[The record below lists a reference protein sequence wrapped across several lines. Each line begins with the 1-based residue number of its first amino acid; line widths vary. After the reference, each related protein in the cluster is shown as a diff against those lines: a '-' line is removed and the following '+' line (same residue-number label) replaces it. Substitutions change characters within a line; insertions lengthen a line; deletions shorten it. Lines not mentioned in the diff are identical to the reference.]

1 MKNSLSKRKLER
13 YSRQI
18 ILKDIGILG
27 QKKIINSKVLIVGIG
42 GLGSPVAD
50 LLARCG
56 VGYIGAI
63 DHDKVDISNLQRQ
76 ILYTSKDVGKFKVD
90 IFKRRIKLIN
100 RDVKVKILKEKA
112 SEKNLNKIVKDFDII
127 VDGTDNFK
135 TKFLIN
141 KFSLKYKRKLIVGA
155 ISKFDG
161 HIFSFDFNNKSSP
174 CLKCFYQ
181 SEPSDEV
188 LNCDKILIIIFFTS
202 NAISEDNEK
211 FLMLKNDKVN
221 VRYGPS
227 FDYPIKY
234 IYKKINLPV
243 KVIDKKEN
251 FRRIIDNKKNGGW
264 IHISQL
270 KQSKSFIT
278 ASNKILFKK
287 PTKFSKPLAKIETG
301 RLLLVKKCERNW
313 CLVETKSFK
322 GWVDEEDLWGKIN

>member
-1 MKNSLSKRKLER
+1 M
-13 YSRQI
+13 Q
-18 ILKDIGILG
+18 
-27 QKKIINSKVLIVGIG
+27 LI
-42 GLGSPVAD
+42 
-50 LLARCG
+50 
-56 VGYIGAI
+56 
-63 DHDKVDISNLQRQ
+63 
-76 ILYTSKDVGKFKVD
+76 F
-90 IFKRRIKLIN
+90 
-100 RDVKVKILKEKA
+100 
-112 SEKNLNKIVKDFDII
+112 
-127 VDGTDNFK
+127 
-135 TKFLIN
+135 
-141 KFSLKYKRKLIVGA
+141 
-155 ISKFDG
+155 
-161 HIFSFDFNNKSSP
+161 
-174 CLKCFYQ
+174 
-181 SEPSDEV
+181 
-188 LNCDKILIIIFFTS
+188 KILIIIFFTS

-251 FRRIIDNKKNGGW
+251 FRRIIDYKKNGGW

-301 RLLLVKKCERNW
+301 RLLLVRKCERNW